1 MTVED
6 RPDGRDD
13 ATLDDSRWREAGDR
27 IETLL
32 EASSAGGALARERA
46 EQLVRELVGL
56 YGAGLTRVLE
66 LLDDAAVERLAR
78 DDLVASLLLVH
89 GLHPHDVTTRVAN
102 ALDSVRPYLGS
113 HGGDVHLVDVADGVV
128 RLELA
133 GSCKSCP
140 SSSVTLELAVE
151 DAVRAAAP
159 EIESIEVVA
168 ARTESAGVIS
178 ADSLFSRVRADGARS
193 GSWVAVP
200 ELAELG
206 AGEVG
211 GFALAGLTVLACRV
225 GEQLYAY
232 RDHCPACERSL
243 AGAALERRVG
253 FPAGDAVLR
262 CPTCRAHY
270 DVVHAGARVDG
281 DGHLEP
287 LPVLVRSGELSVA
300 VPAEVGG

>member
-1 MTVED
+1 MED